1 MSHHPL
7 AEPSWIERTIRLCDH
22 VLTTAAKANPA
33 NLLLR
38 DFTPRNKPAHPAE
51 QKAKPNSSSN
61 SNLLSQA

>member
-1 MSHHPL
+1 MNHPL

-22 VLTTAAKANPA
+22 VLTAAAKANPA

-38 DFTPRNKPAHPAE
+38 NFTPHNKPAHLTE

-61 SNLLSQA
+61 LLSQA